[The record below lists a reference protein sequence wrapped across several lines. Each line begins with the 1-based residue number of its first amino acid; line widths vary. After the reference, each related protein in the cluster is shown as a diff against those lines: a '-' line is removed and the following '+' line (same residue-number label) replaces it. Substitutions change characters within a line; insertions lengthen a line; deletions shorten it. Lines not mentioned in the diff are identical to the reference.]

1 MNYLGILLILYCVFC
16 LVWAI
21 PEMIWQRKIH
31 KKYGSL
37 KIRYPVEVPD
47 AIWDAYLEE
56 ER

>member
-1 MNYLGILLILYCVFC
+1 MNYLGILLILYCIFC